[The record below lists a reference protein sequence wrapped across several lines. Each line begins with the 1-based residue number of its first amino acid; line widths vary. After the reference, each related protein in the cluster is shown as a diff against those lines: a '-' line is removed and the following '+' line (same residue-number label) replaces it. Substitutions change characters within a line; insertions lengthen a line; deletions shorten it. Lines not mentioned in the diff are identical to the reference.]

1 MALNA
6 QDLAT
11 PGQSWAGYQVLQQLH
26 HSDRSLVL
34 RCAREDATEPVVL
47 KIHRPAATLQAV
59 AVARFRH
66 EYELA
71 RRIEHPHV
79 LRPTRLASFEGA
91 LYYEMPDDGALALR
105 DLLRRGPLPLAQVL
119 RTALAVVDAL
129 QAVHGLHVIHKD
141 VSPGNVIANLQSG
154 VVRLIDFGI
163 AAELSS
169 ERPVLARPD
178 ELEGTLATLAPEQSG
193 RMNRDVDYRADFY
206 ALGATLYE
214 CIAGRPPFAFDDPVA
229 AVHAHLTLAPPALA
243 GLRPEVP
250 ALLDALVARLLA
262 KEPEA
267 RYQSHQALRRDL
279 QHLLAH
285 LDQPS
290 RLASHRLAQGDLPER
305 LQLSGR
311 LHGRDAEVQRVL
323 HCVES
328 AARGPARLLAIAGQP
343 GIGKTALVREVQ
355 RTLLGL
361 RGHFVSGKFNQYGGH
376 APCAPFFEALQQ
388 RGRQILAQPDAAR
401 ARWRNAL
408 QATLAGNAAVVTAAV
423 PDLARLLGPVPA
435 LLPLGPAEAEN
446 RFVRSVLLCCAAL
459 ASPDEPLVLF
469 IDDLQW
475 SDRASRR
482 LLREMVQDEG
492 LRHVLL
498 IGAYRST
505 EVPPDHPLA
514 QDLAFYAGLG
524 EDKALLLEVGPLAL
538 ADTRQW
544 LADTLYCDGD
554 ELQPLAALC
563 QAKTGGNPFFLRRFV
578 EDLAQRRL
586 LWMDRDAARWCWSL
600 DAIAAERLAE
610 NVATLMAGQ
619 LQRLPAPTRTL
630 LCVAACL
637 GGRFALRTL
646 ATASGLADD
655 VALERLMPALQAGLL
670 LPADGQYK
678 WVGVLPAEDR
688 AGLQVALDFAHDRVQ
703 EAAYALAEPADMPAL
718 HLRIGRLLRPRMDPD
733 RPAFDVVEH
742 LNRGAAL
749 IDAAPERAELAALNL
764 RASQLARDA
773 AAFDLAAAHA
783 DHALALAAPDA
794 WDLGHAEQLAL
805 HVHAARMAYL
815 AGRPERMDACLD
827 TALPRARN
835 AAERA
840 QLQDVRIESLY
851 AAGQLAG
858 TLDLGLA
865 ALHELGVALPAAASL
880 QEVAGLVATL
890 RADIETMGLDALAE
904 RPAMQDTDAL
914 LQLAIVAKMTAAAYI
929 GRPALLPLLTV
940 LQVRLMVARGH
951 APAAL
956 SAYSVL
962 GLMVAEF
969 LGDHPF
975 GYRLG
980 HMSMALIERH
990 GWRQVQAHA
999 GFSFNAFLRHWIEPI
1014 RSGLP
1019 ALREVAD
1026 NGQAFGNL
1034 RHAGLALYLHG
1045 CHALLAG
1052 EPLAALTPVLQAHAD
1067 VLRRIRQPVA
1077 LDYVRVLQRAVAAL
1091 QQSALSER
1099 PLDGD
1104 GFSAAALDAIYQAR
1118 GDQTG
1123 AMFRHAF
1130 ACMLAALSGQDA
1142 LAESEGQAAAALFSA
1157 GRGMLIVPFCV
1168 YFTANAALRLA
1179 QAAPGTDAA
1188 AQRLQHAG
1196 AALTQLQRSTA
1207 HNAELAALPL
1217 MLQAALACDADAEA
1231 AHARALDAAG
1241 GHLMLQGLAR
1251 RGRAA
1256 WLADSAPRQAAADA
1270 AEAHAAF
1277 LRWGAVALAGSAA
1290 APATVAGTVA
1300 GGAAG
1305 TVAGTSLAPGAALD
1319 LTSLMKS
1326 VEAITTETA
1335 LAPLLARLLHLLR
1348 ENAGAQRAAIVLG
1361 RAGSA
1366 GDWQVAADSGHG
1378 HGHRHGKT
1386 SAAPPAH
1393 AMAALEDC
1401 GDSLPLPLLR
1411 TVLNSA
1417 EPVLV
1422 DDLREA
1428 PAWQALP
1435 YFARHGGR
1443 SVLGLPLLRQGQV
1456 VGALYLENEA
1466 TGAAFSAARTEFLR
1480 LLSGNVVAAIDNAQ
1494 LVERLRDLNATLEQR
1509 VAERTRA
1516 LRESEQ
1522 RTLAVLRN
1530 APVPMTVTRTADG
1543 VLVYANQ
1550 PAAAAMGGTPADL
1563 IGRQAVQ
1570 MYRDPQDRARLYA
1583 QFRRDGV
1590 VHDFETLLKARDG
1603 QDRWVLITLVPLVY
1617 DGAPSVLGTV
1627 LDITGRKRMEE
1638 ELRRLAT
1645 TDALTGAANRGH
1657 FLQRAGAE
1665 LERARRYGR
1674 PLAVL
1679 MLDIDHFKQINDQH
1693 GHAVGDEAIRQTTA
1707 ACRALVRQQDL
1718 VGRLGG
1724 EEFGILLPE
1733 ADLAAALHL
1742 AERLRARIAALELAL
1757 PAGTLRMTASF
1768 GVAQWQAG
1776 DGVDELLGQA
1786 DRGLYAAKRAGRNR
1800 VATA

>member
-1 MALNA
+1 MLLNA
-6 QDLAT
+6 RDLAV
-11 PGQSWAGYQVLQQLH
+11 PGRRWAGYTVLQLLH

-34 RCAREDATEPVVL
+34 RCTRDDATAPVVV
-47 KIHRPAATLQAV
+47 KIHRPAAAQPALAM
-59 AVARFRH
+59 ARFRH
-66 EYELA
+66 EYALA

-79 LRPTRLASFEGA
+79 LRPTRRASFEGA
-91 LYYEMPDDGALALR
+91 LYYEMPDDGALSLR
-105 DLLRRGPLPLAQVL
+105 ELLRQGPLPLAAVL
-119 RTALAVVDAL
+119 RVALAVVDAL
-129 QAVHGLHVIHKD
+129 QAVHAQNVIHKD
-141 VSPGNVIANLQSG
+141 VSPGNVIAALDHG

-178 ELEGTLATLAPEQSG
+178 ALEGTLATLAPEQSG

-243 GLRPEVP
+243 TWRPQVP
-250 ALLDALVARLLA
+250 ALLDALIARLLA
-262 KEPEA
+262 KAPEA

-285 LDQPS
+285 LDQPAQ
-290 RLASHRLAQGDLPER
+290 LAAHRLARDDLPHQ

-311 LHGRDAEVQRVL
+311 LYGRDAEVARVL
-323 HCVES
+323 HCVQ
-328 AARGPARLLAIAGQP
+328 AAAQGPARLLAIAGQP
-343 GIGKTALVREVQ
+343 GIGKTAMVHEVQ
-355 RTLLGL
+355 RALLGL
-361 RGHFVSGKFNQYGGH
+361 RGQFVSGKFNQYGGH

-388 RGRQILAQPDAAR
+388 RGRQILALPDADR
-401 ARWRNAL
+401 ARWRTAL
-408 QATLAGNAAVVTAAV
+408 AAALADNAAVVTEAV

-459 ASPDEPLVLF
+459 ASADEPLVLF

-492 LRHVLL
+492 LRHLLL

-505 EVPPDHPLA
+505 EVPADHPLA
-514 QDLAFYAGLG
+514 QDLASYAGLG

-538 ADTRQW
+538 ADTCQW
-544 LADTLYCDGD
+544 LADTLYCPPA
-554 ELQPLAALC
+554 EVQALAVLC

-578 EDLAQRRL
+578 EDLGQRRL
-586 LWMDRDAARWCWSL
+586 LWLDRDAARWRWSL
-600 DAIAAERLAE
+600 DAIATERLAE

-619 LQRLPAPTRTL
+619 LQRLPGPTRAL
-630 LCVAACL
+630 LSVAACL
-637 GGRFALRTL
+637 GGRFELHTL
-646 ATASGLADD
+646 ATASAVADD
-655 VALERLMPALQAGLL
+655 VAMAQLAPALQAGLL
-670 LPADGQYK
+670 APADGHYK
-678 WVGVLPAEDR
+678 WVGALPPEHR
-688 AGLQVALDFAHDRVQ
+688 ADLQVALDFAHDRVQ
-703 EAAYALAEPADMPAL
+703 EAAYALTAPPDRPAL
-718 HLRIGRLLRPRMDPD
+718 HLRIGRLLRPRIDTE
-733 RPAFDVVEH
+733 RPAFDVVDH

-749 IDAAPERAELAALNL
+749 LDDADERADLAALNL
-764 RASQLARDA
+764 RASHLARDA
-773 AAFDLAAAHA
+773 AAFDLAASHA
-783 DHALALAAPDA
+783 DQALALAPAAA
-794 WDLGHAEQLAL
+794 WERAHGAQLAL
-805 HVHAARMAYL
+805 HVHAGRMAAL

-827 TALPRARN
+827 AALPRARN

-840 QLQDVRIESLY
+840 QLLDVRIESLY

-865 ALHELGVALPAAASL
+865 ALRALGAELPAAASL
-880 QEVAGLVATL
+880 QDVAALVAAL
-890 RADIETMGLDALAE
+890 RAEIEAIGVDALAE
-904 RPAMQDTDAL
+904 RATMHDAEAL

-969 LGDHPF
+969 LGDYPF

-980 HMSMALIERH
+980 RMSMDLIERH

-1014 RSGLP
+1014 RTGLP
-1019 ALREVAD
+1019 ALREVAE
-1026 NGQAFGNL
+1026 NGQTFGNL

-1052 EPLAALTPVLQAHAD
+1052 EPLAALAPVLQSHAE

-1091 QQSALSER
+1091 RRTVLADP

-1104 GFSAAALDAIYQAR
+1104 GFSTAALDATYAAR

-1130 ACMLAALSGQDA
+1130 ACMLLALSGQDA
-1142 LAESEGQAAAALFSA
+1142 RAEAEGQAAAQLFSA
-1157 GRGMLIVPFCV
+1157 GRGMLIVPFCLF
-1168 YFTANAALRLA
+1168 FTASAALRLA
-1179 QAAPGTDAA
+1179 RAAPELAE
-1188 AQRLQHAG
+1188 QRRANAG
-1196 AALTQLQRSTA
+1196 AALAQLQRSTA
-1207 HNAELAALPL
+1207 HNPELAPLALL
-1217 MLQAALACDADAEA
+1217 LQALLAPEDEAEA
-1231 AHARALDAAG
+1231 AHARALAAAG
-1241 GHLMLQGLAR
+1241 QHLLLQGLALQ
-1251 RGRAA
+1251 GRAG
-1256 WLADSAPRQAAADA
+1256 WRQQRAPREAAADA
-1270 AEAHAAF
+1270 AEARAAF
-1277 LRWGAVALAGSAA
+1277 LRWGAVALAGSA
-1290 APATVAGTVA
+1290 PATIVA
-1300 GGAAG
+1300 
-1305 TVAGTSLAPGAALD
+1305 TSQGPNAALD
-1319 LTSLMKS
+1319 LASLMKS

-1361 RAGSA
+1361 SA
-1366 GDWQVAADSGHG
+1366 GRWQVAADTG
-1378 HGHRHGKT
+1378 
-1386 SAAPPAH
+1386 AAARLG
-1393 AMAALEDC
+1393 ALEDC
-1401 GDSLPLPLLR
+1401 DASLPLPLLR

-1422 DDLREA
+1422 DDLRHA

-1466 TGAAFSAARTEFLR
+1466 AGGAFSSERTAFLR
-1480 LLSGNVVAAIDNAQ
+1480 LLSGNVVVALDNAQ
-1494 LVERLRDLNATLEQR
+1494 LVERLRELNATLEQR

-1516 LRESEQ
+1516 LRESEE
-1522 RTLAVLRN
+1522 RMLALLGN
-1530 APVPMTVTRTADG
+1530 APVPMTVTRAADG
-1543 VLVYANQ
+1543 ILVYANAPAAAVMGVTPQELAGQ
-1550 PAAAAMGGTPADL
+1550 PAAL
-1563 IGRQAVQ
+1563 L
-1570 MYRDPQDRARLYA
+1570 YRDVRDRERLYA
-1583 QFRRDGV
+1583 QYRRDGV
-1590 VHDFETLLKARDG
+1590 VRDFEVLLRTRDD
-1603 QDRWVLITLVPLVY
+1603 QDRWGLVTLVPMVY
-1617 DGAPSVLGTV
+1617 DGAPSVMATV
-1627 LDITGRKRMEE
+1627 IDISARKRMEE

-1645 TDALTGAANRGH
+1645 TDALTGVANRGH
-1657 FLQRAGAE
+1657 FMERAAAE
-1665 LERARRYGR
+1665 LQRARRYGR
-1674 PLAVL
+1674 PLAVV

-1693 GHAVGDEAIRQTTA
+1693 GHSAGDEAIRQATA
-1707 ACRALVRQQDL
+1707 VCRAMVRQQDL

-1733 ADLAAALHL
+1733 TGLEAALHL
-1742 AERLRARIAALELAL
+1742 AQRLCERIAAVQVPLAAHCAL
-1757 PAGTLRMTASF
+1757 HMTASF
-1768 GVAQWQAG
+1768 GVAQWQDG
-1776 DGVDELLGQA
+1776 DGADELLGHA
-1786 DRGLYAAKRAGRNR
+1786 DRALYAAKHAGRNR
-1800 VATA
+1800 VHTG